1 MYIQEFNVARITLQA
16 GHLSEIND
24 DLAVQYENCSWVW
37 LYVLTS
43 TICHHVRSTA
53 HGVCIED
60 QNIVNRKLALI
71 FPFLLHAI
79 ILSLRFTFAERKNG

>member
-1 MYIQEFNVARITLQA
+1 MPNTQPQA
-16 GHLSEIND
+16 GNLSEKND
-24 DLAVQYENCSWVW
+24 YLVVQYEDCPWVMVG
-37 LYVLTS
+37 LVILTS
-43 TICHHVRSTA
+43 NICYHVRSIA